1 MAARSRQA
9 GDQTELDG
17 VIAHVEDD
25 GNRRRYRF
33 GHERR
38 SGTAASDNDRDAFAN
53 QIARQSRQPVQLVL
67 GPAVLNRDVLALGL
81 ARFLQ
86 ALPKSGKRIGEHLGR
101 LGMEKADRRYRLLR
115 PHRERPRSSA
125 AEQRDELAASH
136 SITSSA
142 RASSVGGISTSKA
155 FAVAR

>member
-1 MAARSRQA
+1 
-9 GDQTELDG
+9 
-17 VIAHVEDD
+17 
-25 GNRRRYRF
+25 YRF

-38 SGTAASDNDRDAFAN
+38 SGAAASDNDRDAFAN

-67 GPAVLNRDVLALGL
+67 GPAVLNRDVLALGI

-101 LGMEKADRRYRLLR
+101 LGVEKADRRYRLLR
-115 PHRERPRSSA
+115 VRRVRPRRPSA
-125 AEQRDELAASH
+125 AEKRDGVAPSH

-142 RASSVGGISTSKA
+142 RASKVGGTSRPRIRAVWALMISSNLLDCTTGRSA
-155 FAVAR
+155 GLAPLRMRPA